1 MIRVRLALWVVLALG
16 TAAAASC
23 RPAPAVSNEEL
34 TQTVEELRARVA
46 MLERTVARLAQEL
59 GEARASAPL
68 PAPVT
73 EAGPSPAPPV
83 AKVQCGGETKAG
95 ARCKRPASEGSR
107 YCWQHAA
114 K

>member
-1 MIRVRLALWVVLALG
+1 VIRVRLALWVVLALA

-23 RPAPAVSNEEL
+23 GPAPAASNEEL
-34 TQTVEELRARVA
+34 AQTVEELRGRVA
-46 MLERTVARLAQEL
+46 LLERTVARLEQEL
-59 GEARASAPL
+59 AEARASPPP

-73 EAGPSPAPPV
+73 QAAPTPAKPAV
-83 AKVQCGGETKAG
+83 KVQCAGATKAG
-95 ARCKRPASEGSR
+95 ARCKRPTSEGSR